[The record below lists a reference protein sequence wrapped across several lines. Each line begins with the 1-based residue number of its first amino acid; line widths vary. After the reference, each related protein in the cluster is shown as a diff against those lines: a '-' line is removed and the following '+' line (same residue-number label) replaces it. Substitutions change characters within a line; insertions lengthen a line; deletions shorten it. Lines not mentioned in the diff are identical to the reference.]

1 MTEQQQFQPGDRV
14 KVTIDLTVGDMCDWP
29 PNGPSSLSDLWG
41 LSRYP
46 DQDHVTVELIER
58 AKPPRETGWYP
69 CRLDGGRIIYLLHW
83 DGESWHWHEEDDG
96 KPQVTGKITVVG
108 DRISLNEGVEL

>member
-1 MTEQQQFQPGDRV
+1 MDKQQHFQPGDRV

-41 LSRYP
+41 LPRYP

-58 AKPPRETGWYP
+58 PEPPREPGWYL
-69 CRLDGGRIIYLLHW
+69 CAYGAARRALRW
-83 DGESWHWHEEDDG
+83 DGTNWLWPGSDLC
-96 KPQVTGKITVVG
+96 VTSQ
-108 DRISLNEGVEL
+108 DRVAVLGAVTLDEGVEL